1 MIHTLHS
8 ENFRSGF
15 SKSHTLYKSFYEI
28 VLYPESFMDFIKYHV
43 GICERSASA
52 LNTYAGYQINA
63 LDSAC
68 NWLLLK
74 R

>member
-15 SKSHTLYKSFYEI
+15 SKSHTLYEI
-28 VLYPESFMDFIKYHV
+28 VLYPESFMELIKYHV
-43 GICERSASA
+43 CERSASD
-52 LNTYAGYQINA
+52 LSTYAGSQINA

-74 R
+74 LLKR